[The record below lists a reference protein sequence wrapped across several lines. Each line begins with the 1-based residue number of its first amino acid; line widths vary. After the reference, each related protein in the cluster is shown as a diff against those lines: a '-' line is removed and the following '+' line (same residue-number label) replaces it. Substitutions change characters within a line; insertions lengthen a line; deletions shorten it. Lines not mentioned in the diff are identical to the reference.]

1 MLHAARC
8 EVAKR
13 ARAMATLLLLSAE
26 ARAIVPLRREAQ
38 RGFTFEYPPTSTSTS
53 TAARPEYLGRRTAP
67 LRVRNSLPL
76 IPRAAAGAFRMS
88 AAALLGLA
96 HVGLARWAGRGAPS
110 GRLSGQRCGL
120 PLLRGWGSW
129 PVSPSSQPVGQPL
142 VQRLHWLAS
151 LGDLDGAQAAMDEL
165 TPGCVG
171 FDTFPPPVTA
181 RTPSGV
187 PHVSYVHLFSDA
199 AFSMGIFVLP
209 AGAKIPLHDHP
220 EMTVL
225 SKLLAI
231 EDVAIFDIL
240 LPPYNDRAG
249 RSCHYYSAKQADQ
262 EQGWIELVE
271 VPWPNDLI
279 VDSMTYRGPKIK
291 P

>member
-1 MLHAARC
+1 
-8 EVAKR
+8 
-13 ARAMATLLLLSAE
+13 
-26 ARAIVPLRREAQ
+26 
-38 RGFTFEYPPTSTSTS
+38 
-53 TAARPEYLGRRTAP
+53 
-67 LRVRNSLPL
+67 
-76 IPRAAAGAFRMS
+76 MS

-225 SKLLAI
+225 SKLLYGTLQVTSYDTGELVGGLAG
-231 EDVAIFDIL
+231 
-240 LPPYNDRAG
+240 AG
-249 RSCHYYSAKQADQ
+249 R
-262 EQGWIELVE
+262 GWGGEGGDMSRSECDVHF
-271 VPWPNDLI
+271 PPNAPSLHQ
-279 VDSMTYRGPKIK
+279 RRRCA
-291 P
+291 